1 MGDHSLIGMGTTLLN
16 RARIGSR
23 SLVGAASLVT
33 EGKTFEDGQMI
44 LGSPA
49 KAIRDLTHEQIAG
62 IRTSAEIYVANAGR
76 YAAGLR
82 LA

>member
-1 MGDHSLIGMGTTLLN
+1 
-16 RARIGSR
+16 
-23 SLVGAASLVT
+23 VT